1 MGILTGIFDDSP
13 ASSQP
18 VRKQMEHG
26 LLSAASDQLSGGIV
40 TPYHTDPLAF
50 LNECVYTRD
59 EADPASPI
67 KRWPAGACPA
77 CMQYVSSDCS
87 HCPRCATEIKPLSYV
102 QELVWQWKRAA
113 PPIMIVPKPRRFKV
127 SWLFAALHTWLAIS
141 RRESA
146 IYFQSRT
153 EEESAL
159 LIDRCEFLLGQIPP
173 TKMKLPGWE
182 RRRKP
187 PQIMFEN
194 GSQIIGKPEGPK
206 VLRSVT
212 ATAIFLDEVAFWENA
227 RGSYDAIK
235 PLVEKGCRLTIVST
249 ANPGFFRSLVE
260 GDL

>member
-1 MGILTGIFDDSP
+1 MEAQLFTG
-13 ASSQP
+13 
-18 VRKQMEHG
+18 
-26 LLSAASDQLSGGIV
+26 AADQLSGGII

-50 LNECVYTRD
+50 LNDCVYTRD
-59 EADPASPI
+59 EADPTQPI
-67 KRWPAGACPA
+67 KRWPAGACPV
-77 CMQYVSSDCS
+77 CKSYVVAAIKT
-87 HCPRCATEIKPLSYV
+87 CPRCATEIKPLDYV
-102 QELVWQWKRAA
+102 KELVWQWKRAS

-127 SWLFAALHTWLAIS
+127 SWLFSALHTWLGIS

-153 EEESAL
+153 EDESAL
-159 LIDRCEFLLGQIPP
+159 LIDRCEFLLQNIPT
-173 TKMKLPGWE
+173 TKMKIPGWE

-187 PQIMFEN
+187 PAIHFEN